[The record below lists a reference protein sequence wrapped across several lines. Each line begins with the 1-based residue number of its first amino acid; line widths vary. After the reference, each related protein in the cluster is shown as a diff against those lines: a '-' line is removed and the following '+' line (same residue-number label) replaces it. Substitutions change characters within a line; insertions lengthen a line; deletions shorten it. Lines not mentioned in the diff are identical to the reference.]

1 MLTLEDTIE
10 KVKELNKELKEQ
22 RQLLHTILE
31 QIARTYS
38 YIGRVADILD
48 KAKVS
53 KEKKW

>member
-53 KEKKW
+53 KEKK